1 MKDYS
6 TRVMIVDNFE
16 KWVEWDINS
25 LRNYLKDQNSESI
38 EAQFY
43 EMAIIECENELNSY
57 LLNKESFEKF
67 RISLNKED
75 DKFEETKDKSIN
87 SDLLFAFY
95 EYSKSVNENATNL
108 YNIKLRNDEEI
119 NKLKMNKGFY
129 YSY

>member
-1 MKDYS
+1 MEDYS

-16 KWVEWDINS
+16 NWVEWDINS

-43 EMAIIECENELNSY
+43 EMAIIECENELNSF

-75 DKFEETKDKSIN
+75 NKFEETKDKSIN

-95 EYSKSVNENATNL
+95 E
-108 YNIKLRNDEEI
+108 
-119 NKLKMNKGFY
+119 
-129 YSY
+129 

>member
-67 RISLNKED
+67 RISHNKEEN
-75 DKFEETKDKSIN
+75 KFEETKD
-87 SDLLFAFY
+87 
-95 EYSKSVNENATNL
+95 
-108 YNIKLRNDEEI
+108 
-119 NKLKMNKGFY
+119 
-129 YSY
+129 